1 MSQIIEFATTHGVL
15 ILGILLTISEGLA
28 LIPALKSNSI
38 LTLVING
45 LKKAK
50 EFLMGKQTPP
60 AAPSA

>member
-38 LTLVING
+38 LQLISNG
-45 LKKAK
+45 LKKAI
-50 EFLMGKQTPP
+50 EFLKGKQPP
-60 AAPSA
+60 ITPSA